1 MKATI
6 SLKQLR
12 IDPREYVRLLN
23 SGFEVSITEHRR
35 TIARAV
41 QPKPTS
47 LRTGNINEILR
58 VINSLPPIKVLDP
71 ELDTVSAIKKSKTG
85 HLEKKYSGA

>member
-41 QPKPTS
+41 QPKSTNF
-47 LRTGNINEILR
+47 RTGNINEILR

-85 HLEKKYSGA
+85 YLEKKYSGA